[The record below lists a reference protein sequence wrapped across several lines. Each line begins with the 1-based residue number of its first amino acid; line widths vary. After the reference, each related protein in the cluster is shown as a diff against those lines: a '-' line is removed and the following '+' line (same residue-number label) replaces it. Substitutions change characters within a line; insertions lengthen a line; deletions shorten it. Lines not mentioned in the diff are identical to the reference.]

1 MPKKVLSIL
10 AFQDY
15 IKKRN
20 RPMKN
25 QILDFIF
32 SLETAAVME

>member
-10 AFQDY
+10 AFY